1 MLYYLFSY
9 KVGNY
14 IDSKLLES
22 KNIESIIDVDTYKNI
37 IEKISELVKSE
48 YESKSPVEKI
58 SYAIM
63 CGDINNLQLLSIT
76 NIYE

>member
-1 MLYYLFSY
+1 MLYYLVSY

-48 YESKSPVEKI
+48 YESKSHVEKI

-63 CGDINNLQLLSIT
+63 CGDINNIQLLSIT

>member
-1 MLYYLFSY
+1 MLYYLVSY

-48 YESKSPVEKI
+48 YENKSSVEKI